1 MAKARYSKLQREP
14 VLERRLPNA
23 NPPVRLIKAARI
35 RFAPGQPSGLHRHP
49 ISTCGVITEGTFIF
63 QIDGEAEQH
72 LKTGDG
78 FFEPACATI
87 RRFDNASENEPAEIV
102 CLLGGLCGDAGH
114 RNARRWRGC
123 SARKV
128 AKSAQRLTSRFWRG
142 RCRISERGPVCLAPA
157 GGFAGP
163 LSLFTKH
170 PPPRRYVKRRCAVLF
185 RC

>member
-1 MAKARYSKLQREP
+1 MVMAKARYSKLQREP

-102 CLLGGLCGDAGH
+102 CFYLADSAETPAIEMLEGGVDAQLGK
-114 RNARRWRGC
+114 
-123 SARKV
+123 SQKV
-128 AKSAQRLTSRFWRG
+128 HKD
-142 RCRISERGPVCLAPA
+142 
-157 GGFAGP
+157 
-163 LSLFTKH
+163 
-170 PPPRRYVKRRCAVLF
+170 
-185 RC
+185 